1 MTVMNKEFLKRFQE
15 ILNSETP
22 VEMSMRL
29 KEIPEWDSLSAMAFI
44 TLAERRFNKRLR
56 LSDLKNKKT
65 VEELYGLLV

>member
-1 MTVMNKEFLKRFQE
+1 MSNEFLSFFQE

-22 VEMSMRL
+22 VKMSMCL

-44 TLAERRFNKRLR
+44 ALAERRFNKRLR

-65 VEELYGLLV
+65 VEELYGLLS